1 MNQKKQHWQTIYET
15 KTPQE
20 VSWTQAKP
28 QISLDF
34 IASFNLEKTAKI
46 IDVGGGES
54 LLVDF
59 LLEDGFM
66 DITVLDISSTA
77 LEKSKERVEEK
88 FAEKPNYKAN
98 FVTWIES
105 DITDFEPKT
114 NFDLW
119 HDRAT
124 FHFLTEESDIS
135 KYVKT
140 VEKCVSKNLIIATFS
155 KEGAKKCSGLEICQY
170 NEESLMNKFE
180 VSFKKISCLQE
191 DHTTPFDTQQNFLF
205 CGFEKI

>member
-1 MNQKKQHWQTIYET
+1 MTQKKQHWETIYTT

-28 QISLDF
+28 QTSLDF
-34 IASFNLEKTAKI
+34 IASFDLEKTAKI
-46 IDVGGGES
+46 IDIGGGES

-59 LLEDGFM
+59 LLEDGFEN
-66 DITVLDISSTA
+66 ITVLDISKSA
-77 LEKSKERVEEK
+77 LERAKKRVEEK
-88 FAEKPNYKAN
+88 FGEKSNC
-98 FVTWIES
+98 VTWIES
-105 DITDFEPKT
+105 DITEFEPKT
-114 NFDLW
+114 NYDLW

-135 KYVKT
+135 KYIKI
-140 VEKCVSKNLIIATFS
+140 VEKYVSKNLIIATFS

-180 VSFKKISCLQE
+180 SSFRKIACLQE
-191 DHTTPFDTQQNFLF
+191 DHITPFDTQQNFLF
-205 CGFEKI
+205 CRFEKKI

>member
-1 MNQKKQHWQTIYET
+1 MNSKQDHWQTIYET

-28 QISLDF
+28 QTSLDF

-46 IDVGGGES
+46 IDIGAGES

-66 DITVLDISSTA
+66 DITVLDISSKA
-77 LEKSKERVEEK
+77 LEKAKKRVEEK
-88 FAEKPNYKAN
+88 FRQKADY
-98 FVTWIES
+98 VTWIVS
-105 DITDFEPKT
+105 DITEFEPKT
-114 NFDLW
+114 TFDLW

-124 FHFLTEESDIS
+124 FHFLTKESDIS
-135 KYVKT
+135 KYIKT
-140 VEKCVSKNLIIATFS
+140 AEKYVSKNLIMATFS
-155 KEGAKKCSGLEICQY
+155 KEGAKKCSGLQICQY
-170 NEESLMNKFE
+170 NEESLVNQFPT
-180 VSFKKISCLQE
+180 FKKITCLQE

-205 CGFEKI
+205 CSFEKK